1 LGISTDY
8 KYKAEYKAMTL
19 TDSATNNSAIV
30 RTEVTGD
37 RYGLGYTGGLP
48 CSCGKFEYLIL

>member
-8 KYKAEYKAMTL
+8 KYKAEYKSMTL
-19 TDSATNNSAIV
+19 ADSATNNSAIV

-37 RYGLGYTGGLP
+37 RYGLGYVGGLP
-48 CSCGKFEYLIL
+48 CAAGNLKKKQ